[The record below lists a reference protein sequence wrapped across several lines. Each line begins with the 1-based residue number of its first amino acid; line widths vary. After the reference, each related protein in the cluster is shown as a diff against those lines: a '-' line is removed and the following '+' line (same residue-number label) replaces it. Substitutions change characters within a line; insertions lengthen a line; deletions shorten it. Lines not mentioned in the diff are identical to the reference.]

1 MNWNTITCKYAA
13 CYNLATVVIPNSV
26 TSVGDGAFL
35 RTGLKD
41 MYYYA
46 EQVPETGSN
55 IFDYSNCNA
64 TLHVPAVAVDA
75 YGNAEQWKDFASI
88 VALTDSDPNPTRII
102 APTVAQQPAV
112 EMRYDLSGRRISQP
126 HRGVNIVKMSDGTT
140 KKVIVK

>member
-1 MNWNTITCKYAA
+1 M
-13 CYNLATVVIPNSV
+13 
-26 TSVGDGAFL
+26 
-35 RTGLKD
+35 
-41 MYYYA
+41 
-46 EQVPETGSN
+46 
-55 IFDYSNCNA
+55 
-64 TLHVPAVAVDA
+64 PAVAVDA